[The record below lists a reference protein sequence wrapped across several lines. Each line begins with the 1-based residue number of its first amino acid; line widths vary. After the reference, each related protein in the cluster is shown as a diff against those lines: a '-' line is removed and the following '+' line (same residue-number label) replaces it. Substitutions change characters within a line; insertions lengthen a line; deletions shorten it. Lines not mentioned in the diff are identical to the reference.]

1 MMLDIEPLVR
11 EVAPGLLSRRRASVA
26 CIATTRRK
34 FLVFDGGMP
43 EQPRCVVEYG
53 DGERLLRTAQILRIL
68 SARLPGVVPA
78 VVSCTSHEDGSY
90 VLIQEGLGGIP
101 WFRVADTMTSAAA
114 WRGLLDRTLVTMN
127 ALHAAVRS
135 EQSWLGS
142 FTLGTEIE
150 RQAEIAV
157 TTNVALSN
165 ATLQMVRECRPD
177 TVPVV
182 SFSQHGDYSL
192 NNLLVDRQSISVI
205 DFDEFGLTMAPLHDA
220 FGLALSFAL
229 SQDVPTLPRVELI
242 RECVRR
248 AVASTPVDERLWP
261 GLLLHH
267 LLLRINQCHGAHRRA
282 RLRRILLDW
291 TDELARTSQAFLK

>member
-11 EVAPGLLSRRRASVA
+11 EIAPGLLSRHRASVA

-34 FLVFDGGMP
+34 YLVFDGGMP
-43 EQPRCVVEYG
+43 SQPRCVVEYG
-53 DGERLLRTAQILRIL
+53 EAERLTRTAHILRTL
-68 SARLPGVVPA
+68 SAKLPGVVPA
-78 VVSCTSHEDGSY
+78 VVSCTPCPDGRY
-90 VLIQEGLGGIP
+90 VLIQEGLGGVP

-114 WRGLLDRTLVTMN
+114 WRALLGRTLETMT
-127 ALHAAVRS
+127 ALHQAVRS
-135 EQSWLGS
+135 EAAWLGS
-142 FTLGTEIE
+142 FNLAMELE
-150 RQAEIAV
+150 RQCDIASR
-157 TTNVALSN
+157 TNVLLSP
-165 ATLQMVRECRPD
+165 AVLHLVRDCRPY
-177 TVPVV
+177 TVPMV

-192 NNLLVDRQSISVI
+192 NNLLVDRRGISVI

-229 SQDVPTLPRVELI
+229 SQEVPTLPRVEVI
-242 RECVRR
+242 RECLRG
-248 AVASTPVDERLWP
+248 AVASTPVDRALWP

-291 TDELARTSQAFLK
+291 TDELARSPQAFLA